1 MTKVENYR
9 LEKKAV
15 NGTELFIT
23 SYKIGARFYCHIE
36 NLDPGATI
44 ARAYG
49 ESQDAAKRAAIAK
62 AVERI

>member
-1 MTKVENYR
+1 MAKVENYR
-9 LEKKAV
+9 LEKKSV
-15 NGTELFIT
+15 NGIELFVT
-23 SYKIGARFYCHIE
+23 SYKIGSKFYCHIE

-49 ESQDAAKRAAIAK
+49 ESQEAAKRAAIAK